1 MIPFRLTRD
10 IIDGFGMTGIEGVFR
25 KCSEETLRVL
35 REQSSVI
42 LTILDVLKYDP
53 LQKWYGRSRFW

>member
-1 MIPFRLTRD
+1 
-10 IIDGFGMTGIEGVFR
+10 MTGIEGVFR

-53 LQKWYGRSRFW
+53 LQKW